1 MATILAVEDNPMISK
16 VFELMLKKGGYKPI
30 VVLSGKQ
37 ALKVLDERKPDLIL
51 LDIMMEE
58 MDGWETLKAIRS
70 DEANDHIPV
79 VMLTAKSIT
88 PQEAMEYK
96 DFIAGYLLKPV
107 TQDDL
112 FPIIES
118 VLSRREHLREVR
130 EEALKKGVQEE
141 VIQEYRKLCYK
152 ISAAKNLIK
161 NLNASYMGSG
171 VSLRTREEI
180 EGVINAL
187 NQSIETMNARVAEIE
202 STYLK

>member
-37 ALKVLDERKPDLIL
+37 ALAVLDERKPDLIL
-51 LDIMMEE
+51 LDIMMED
-58 MDGWETLKAIRS
+58 MDGWETLKAIRN
-70 DEANDHIPV
+70 DETNDHIPV

-96 DFIAGYLLKPV
+96 DLIAGYLLKPV

-118 VLSRREHLREVR
+118 VLSKREHLKQVKED
-130 EEALKKGVQEE
+130 ALAKGVAEE
-141 VIQEYRKLCYK
+141 VIQEYRKLCNK
-152 ISAAKNLIK
+152 ISAAENLIK

-171 VSLRTREEI
+171 VSLRSREEI

-187 NQSIETMNARVAEIE
+187 KQSIETMKVRTAEID
-202 STYLK
+202 SSYLQ

>member
-37 ALKVLDERKPDLIL
+37 ALAVLEERKPDLIL

-58 MDGWETLKAIRS
+58 MDGWQTLTAIRN
-70 DEANDHIPV
+70 DETNDHIPV

-107 TQDDL
+107 TQGDL

-118 VLSRREHLREVR
+118 VLSKREHLKQVKED
-130 EEALKKGVQEE
+130 ALKKGVSEE
-141 VIQEYRKLCYK
+141 IIQEYRKLCNK
-152 ISAAKNLIK
+152 ISAAENLIK
-161 NLNASYMGSG
+161 NLEASYMGSG
-171 VSLRTREEI
+171 VSLRSREEI

-187 NQSIETMNARVAEIE
+187 KESIETMKVRAAEID
-202 STYLK
+202 STDLQ

>member
-30 VVLSGKQ
+30 IALNGKQ
-37 ALKVLDERKPDLIL
+37 ALAVLEERKPDLIL

-58 MDGWETLKAIRS
+58 MDGWQTLTAIRK
-70 DEANDHIPV
+70 DETNDHIPV

-118 VLSRREHLREVR
+118 VLSKREHLKQVKED
-130 EEALKKGVQEE
+130 ALKKGVSEE
-141 VIQEYRKLCYK
+141 IIQEYRKLSNK
-152 ISAAKNLIK
+152 ISAAINLIK
-161 NLNASYMGSG
+161 NLEASYMGSG
-171 VSLRTREEI
+171 VSLRSRKEI

-187 NQSIETMNARVAEIE
+187 KKSIETMKVRAAEID
-202 STYLK
+202 STYLQ

>member
-37 ALKVLDERKPDLIL
+37 ALAVLEERKPDLIL

-58 MDGWETLKAIRS
+58 MDGWQTLTAIRN
-70 DEANDHIPV
+70 DETNDHIPV

-118 VLSRREHLREVR
+118 VLSKREHLKQVKED
-130 EEALKKGVQEE
+130 ALKKGVSEE
-141 VIQEYRKLCYK
+141 IIQEYRKLCNK
-152 ISAAKNLIK
+152 ISAAENLIK
-161 NLNASYMGSG
+161 NLEASYMGSG
-171 VSLRTREEI
+171 VSLRSREEI

-187 NQSIETMNARVAEIE
+187 KESIETMKVRAAEID
-202 STYLK
+202 STDLQ

>member
-37 ALKVLDERKPDLIL
+37 ALAVLDERKPDLIL

-70 DEANDHIPV
+70 DEANSHIPV

-96 DFIAGYLLKPV
+96 DLIAGYLLKPV

-118 VLSRREHLREVR
+118 VLSKREHLKQVR
-130 EEALKKGVQEE
+130 EEALKKGVAEE
-141 VIQEYRKLCYK
+141 VIQEYRKLCNK
-152 ISAAKNLIK
+152 ISAAENLIK

-180 EGVINAL
+180 EEVINAL
-187 NQSIETMNARVAEIE
+187 KQSIETMKVRTAEIDR
-202 STYLK
+202 TYLQ

>member
-37 ALKVLDERKPDLIL
+37 ALSVLDERKPDLIL
-51 LDIMMEE
+51 LDIMMED
-58 MDGWETLKAIRS
+58 MDGWETLKAIRN
-70 DEANDHIPV
+70 DETNDHIPV

-96 DFIAGYLLKPV
+96 DLIAGYLLKPV

-118 VLSRREHLREVR
+118 VLSKREHLKQVKED
-130 EEALKKGVQEE
+130 ALAKGVAEE
-141 VIQEYRKLCYK
+141 VIQEYRKLCNK
-152 ISAAKNLIK
+152 ISAAENLIK

-171 VSLRTREEI
+171 VSLRSREEI
-180 EGVINAL
+180 EGVIGAL
-187 NQSIETMNARVAEIE
+187 KQSIETMKVRTAEID
-202 STYLK
+202 SSYLQ

>member
-37 ALKVLDERKPDLIL
+37 ALAVLDERKPDLIL
-51 LDIMMEE
+51 LDIMMEG
-58 MDGWETLKAIRS
+58 MDGWETLKAIRN
-70 DEANDHIPV
+70 DEANSHIPV

-96 DFIAGYLLKPV
+96 DLIAGYLLKPV

-118 VLSRREHLREVR
+118 VLSKREHLKQVR
-130 EEALKKGVQEE
+130 EEALKKGVAEE
-141 VIQEYRKLCYK
+141 VIQEYRKLCNK
-152 ISAAKNLIK
+152 ISAAENLIK

-187 NQSIETMNARVAEIE
+187 KQSIETMKVRTAEID
-202 STYLK
+202 STYLQ

>member
-37 ALKVLDERKPDLIL
+37 ALAVLDERKPDLIL

-70 DEANDHIPV
+70 DETNDHIPV

-107 TQDDL
+107 TQEDL
-112 FPIIES
+112 IPIIES
-118 VLSRREHLREVR
+118 VLSTREHLKHVKED
-130 EEALKKGVQEE
+130 ALAKGVPED
-141 VIQEYRKLCYK
+141 IIKEYRKLCNK
-152 ISAAKNLIK
+152 ISAAENLIK

-171 VSLRTREEI
+171 VSLRSREEI
-180 EGVINAL
+180 EGVIGAL
-187 NQSIETMNARVAEIE
+187 KQSIETMKVRTAEID
-202 STYLK
+202 STYLQ